1 MKHRRAR
8 LTTLFGTMLLL
19 PALAAAASGSEILQS
34 QCASCHALT
43 RPSDASLERLWNR
56 KGPDLWYAGV
66 KFNKAWL
73 VQWLQAPT
81 VIRPAGVMYRKV
93 IHAGGSGTPDA
104 IDASQVPAHMKL
116 GAADADAAAD
126 ALLALGADAGLVQ
139 KGAFKQESSN
149 VAMASLLF
157 NKLRGCS
164 SCHAAKTGGPPHSGP
179 EMFTAGDRLQP
190 DYVVEYIRDPQKF
203 DPHIW
208 MPKLE
213 LTDGDVQ
220 KLTGYLMTLKQAG
233 AQ

>member
-1 MKHRRAR
+1 MKHLRAR
-8 LTTLFGTMLLL
+8 ITLLLGTMLLL
-19 PALAAAASGSEILQS
+19 PALAAAASGEEILQS
-34 QCASCHALT
+34 QCASCHALAK
-43 RPSDASLERLWNR
+43 PSDASLDRLWTR

-66 KFNKAWL
+66 KFNKDWL

-81 VIRPAGVMYRKV
+81 VIRPAGVMYRKAV
-93 IHAGGSGTPDA
+93 KAAGGGAPDV

-116 GAADADAAAD
+116 GAADAAAAAD
-126 ALLALGADAGLVQ
+126 ALLALGTDAGLVQ
-139 KGAFKQESSN
+139 KGAFKQDPPN

-164 SCHAAKTGGPPHSGP
+164 SCHAAKAGGPPHSGP
-179 EMFTAGDRLQP
+179 ELYSAGARLQP

-213 LTDGDVQ
+213 LTDADIQ
-220 KLTGYLMTLKQAG
+220 KLTGFLMTLKQAG

>member
-1 MKHRRAR
+1 
-8 LTTLFGTMLLL
+8 MLLL
-19 PALAAAASGSEILQS
+19 PALAAAASGSEILQG
-34 QCASCHALT
+34 QCASCHALSK
-43 RPSDASLERLWNR
+43 PSDASLERLWAR

-66 KFNKAWL
+66 KFKKDWL

-81 VIRPAGVMYRKV
+81 VIRPAGVMYRKAV
-93 IHAGGSGTPDA
+93 KAAGAGTADV
-104 IDASQVPAHMKL
+104 IDASEVPAHMKL
-116 GAADADAAAD
+116 GAADAAAAAD

-139 KGAFKQESSN
+139 KGAFKQEAANSS
-149 VAMASLLF
+149 MAALLF

-164 SCHAAKTGGPPHSGP
+164 SCHAAKSDGPPHSGP
-179 EMFTAGDRLQP
+179 ELFTAGDRLQP

-233 AQ
+233 VQ